1 MSPLRMGSATVTAV
15 SGDELSSQADA
26 LREAVQ
32 VGGRELD
39 PAQVDLA
46 VNLADKIRERTSIA
60 GGHTVVAL
68 AGATGS
74 GKSSLFNALVGSQ
87 VAKIGAR
94 RPTTA
99 APTAAVWGSESAT
112 ELLDW
117 LDVPARHHVVAD
129 ASGPTPAVGRL
140 DGLVLLDLPDFD
152 SRVDAHRIEAQRVLE
167 LVDVFVWV
175 TDPQKYAD
183 ALLHEDYVRAL
194 ATHDAVTVV
203 VLNQADRLS
212 AEAVAACREDLRKLL
227 VADGL
232 STAQVLVTSAWTGA
246 GIPELV
252 QRIANAV
259 SGANATRHRLS
270 ADVVALAGRLR
281 GGVADSEAD
290 VATEADVTLV
300 DALSRAAGVPVVL
313 EAVADDYRRQSTQVG
328 GWLFTRW
335 ITSVK
340 ADPLARL
347 RLNRTIV
354 SMRDVGEADVRAV
367 LGRSSIP
374 PPSPSARAA
383 VSLATR
389 QLADHASVGL
399 PPRWAHA
406 VADAAQ
412 PDGAGLADGLD
423 QAVVATP
430 LRSKPPRWWT
440 LMGLLQWVFGLVA
453 IAGALWLIALGVV
466 GWLQLPELPTPTQGV
481 VPWPTLLL
489 GGGLVLGLLAAL
501 IGRLFARLGAR
512 RRVSLVRKRIRAAI
526 VGVAHERIVDPVA
539 AVLDRHRR
547 TRELLDRAR
556 RG

>member
-1 MSPLRMGSATVTAV
+1 
-15 SGDELSSQADA
+15 
-26 LREAVQ
+26 
-32 VGGRELD
+32 
-39 PAQVDLA
+39 
-46 VNLADKIRERTSIA
+46 
-60 GGHTVVAL
+60 
-68 AGATGS
+68 
-74 GKSSLFNALVGSQ
+74 
-87 VAKIGAR
+87 
-94 RPTTA
+94 
-99 APTAAVWGSESAT
+99 
-112 ELLDW
+112 
-117 LDVPARHHVVAD
+117 
-129 ASGPTPAVGRL
+129 
-140 DGLVLLDLPDFD
+140 
-152 SRVDAHRIEAQRVLE
+152 
-167 LVDVFVWV
+167 
-175 TDPQKYAD
+175 
-183 ALLHEDYVRAL
+183 
-194 ATHDAVTVV
+194 
-203 VLNQADRLS
+203 
-212 AEAVAACREDLRKLL
+212 
-227 VADGL
+227 
-232 STAQVLVTSAWTGA
+232 
-246 GIPELV
+246 
-252 QRIANAV
+252 
-259 SGANATRHRLS
+259 
-270 ADVVALAGRLR
+270 
-281 GGVADSEAD
+281 
-290 VATEADVTLV
+290 
-300 DALSRAAGVPVVL
+300 VPVVL